1 MIVFKNYFKIVSKHL
16 GLIIMYSLIS
26 IIVSVMNSTFNDNNE
41 YYVPTNPTLAIINYD
56 NSYLIDNFVSYMKKN
71 TDIIEIENT
80 KEKIQDALYSGKV
93 NTILI
98 IPKDYFKNFLLGNDP
113 KIEIKE
119 SAENASVYVKLL
131 TNRYFKIANIYNSL
145 GMTEKDIIDNTNVDL
160 QKEIDI
166 KISSENKTSKTEEIA
181 IFYNYENY
189 AFLSIIIFVIGTIMC
204 IFNSDKI
211 KKRNLISSYTY
222 KKFNRELFLG
232 HVSLSLSLLL
242 IFTIISIFIYGKNMF
257 TFNGLFMILNS
268 FIFTITVT
276 AMAYLIGGLIKNKN
290 VITGIINIIGLGL
303 SFISGCFVPLSF
315 LDKKIISFAKLF
327 PSYWFISNNNYI
339 ASLSTLNTEAIEII
353 FKNLIVIIIMGITY
367 LILSKIIGLKNR
379 KF

>member
-98 IPKDYFKNFLLGNDP
+98 IPKDYSKNFLLGNNP

-145 GMTEKDIIDNTNVDL
+145 GMTEKDIVDNTNVDL

-242 IFTIISIFIYGKNMF
+242 IFTIISIFIYGENMF

-339 ASLSTLNTEAIEII
+339 ASLSTLNTEAVEII
-353 FKNLIVIIIMGITY
+353 FKNFIVIIIMGITY

>member
-98 IPKDYFKNFLLGNDP
+98 IPKDYSKNFLLGNNP

-145 GMTEKDIIDNTNVDL
+145 GMTEKDIVDNTNVDL

-353 FKNLIVIIIMGITY
+353 FKNFIVIIIMGITY